1 MSGTPRPLYWDEATA
16 ALAVADPVLAALIAQ
31 FPDIS
36 LRGRGDAWQTL
47 ARSIVGQQISVKA
60 AESVWNRF
68 LAALGGEL
76 SSGAV
81 LALETTQLRECGLS
95 GRKVEY
101 LQDLSRHHAAGRLDM
116 ALWQDWEDEAI
127 VAELVSIRGIGRWT
141 AEMFLMFSM
150 LRPNVLP
157 LDDIGVVN
165 AIARLYNGG
174 ERMTPKAM
182 RELAERWQP
191 GVARRRGIYGVAWK
205 PRRSNID
212 RQGSRPGA
220 GTTRSALIQPALP
233 SPSSRLPTLAQP
245 VARIA
250 QILHPAWQIAVR
262 RARFPAARRPL
273 SGSDISPAGLR
284 HLARYPPVRPLPAP

>member
-1 MSGTPRPLYWDEATA
+1 MSDAARPPYWDEATA
-16 ALAVADPVLAALIAQ
+16 ALAVADPVLAQLIAQ

-68 LAALGGEL
+68 LVTLGGEL
-76 SSGAV
+76 SSSAV
-81 LALETTQLRECGLS
+81 LALDTLRLRECGLS

-116 ALWQDWEDEAI
+116 SLWQTWEDEAI

-191 GVARRRGIYGVAWK
+191 W
-205 PRRSNID
+205 
-212 RQGSRPGA
+212 
-220 GTTRSALIQPALP
+220 RSAATWYLWRSLEATPIE
-233 SPSSRLPTLAQP
+233 
-245 VARIA
+245 
-250 QILHPAWQIAVR
+250 
-262 RARFPAARRPL
+262 
-273 SGSDISPAGLR
+273 
-284 HLARYPPVRPLPAP
+284 Y